1 MISKELEAKILRFH
15 HAEKWRPGT
24 IARQLEVHHTTV
36 RRVLSQAG
44 LEVGRHSTRPSIAD
58 PFVPFIV
65 KTLEEYPT
73 LPASRLHAMVV
84 ERGYPGGPDHF
95 RAIVSR
101 YRPRKPAEAY
111 LRLRTLPGE
120 EAQMDWAHFG
130 LREIGRTTRQLS
142 AFVMVLSWSRRI
154 FVQFFWD
161 QRMAS
166 FLAGHVAAFDAFGG
180 VPRRVLYD
188 NLKSAVLERRG
199 DAIRFHPTLLKLA
212 AHYRYEP
219 RPVAVARGN
228 EKGRVERAIRYLRT
242 TFFPARQWASLDD
255 LNAQVSAWCRGTAG
269 ERPCQEDRTMNV
281 REAAE
286 VERDR
291 LLGLPD
297 DTFPSEEQIEARV
310 GRTPYV
316 RFDRNDYSI
325 PHTRTRRTVIVR
337 ATPTQVRVLDGN
349 EVIATHE
356 RSFDGGALIENPKHI
371 EALIANKRAAREGR
385 GIDRLHQAVP
395 QSQAFFKTLAERGA
409 NLGAAT
415 NSLNRMLD
423 EYGAVELD
431 AAVVEALARH
441 SPHLGAIR
449 QILDRR
455 RSSRDMPPPV
465 SVDLPDDPRLRNL
478 VVRPHS
484 LENYDPT
491 PETKNHEDTER

>member
-1 MISKELEAKILRFH
+1 M
-15 HAEKWRPGT
+15 
-24 IARQLEVHHTTV
+24 V
-36 RRVLSQAG
+36 
-44 LEVGRHSTRPSIAD
+44 D
-58 PFVPFIV
+58 PFVPLIV

-73 LPASRLHAMVV
+73 LPASRLHAMAA
-84 ERGYPGGPDHF
+84 ERGHPGGPDHF
-95 RAIVSR
+95 RAIVRR

-130 LREIGRTTRQLS
+130 VQEIGRTTRRLS
-142 AFVMVLSWSRRI
+142 AFVMVLSWSRMI

-180 VPRRVLYD
+180 VSRRVLYD

-242 TFFPARQWASLDD
+242 SFFPARKWASLDD
-255 LNAQVSAWCRGTAG
+255 LNTQVSAWCRGTAG
-269 ERPCQEDRTMNV
+269 ERRCPEDGAMNV

-286 VERDR
+286 VERAR
-291 LLGLPD
+291 LINLPD
-297 DTFPSEEQIEARV
+297 DVFPSEEQLEARV

-316 RFDRNDYSI
+316 RFDRNDYSV
-325 PHTRTRRTVIVR
+325 PHTRTRRTVVLR
-337 ATPTQVRVLDGN
+337 ATPTQLRILDGS

-356 RSFDGGALIENPKHI
+356 RSFDGGELIENPAHI
-371 EALIANKRAAREGR
+371 EALIAHKRAAREGR
-385 GIDRLHQAVP
+385 GMDRLHHAVP
-395 QSQAFFKTLAERGA
+395 QSQTLFKTLAERGA

-415 NSLNRMLD
+415 NSLNRMID
-423 EYGAVELD
+423 DYGAVELD
-431 AAVVEALARH
+431 AALAEALARH

-455 RSSRDMPPPV
+455 RSSRDKPPPV

-484 LENYDPT
+484 LESYDPT
-491 PETKNHEDTER
+491 PETENHEDTEC